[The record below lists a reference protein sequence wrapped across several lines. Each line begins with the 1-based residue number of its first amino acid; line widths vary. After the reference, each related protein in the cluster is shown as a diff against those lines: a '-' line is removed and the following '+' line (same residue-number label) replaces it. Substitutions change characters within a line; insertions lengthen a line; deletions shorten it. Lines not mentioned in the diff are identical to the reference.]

1 MPFGYISDTV
11 LLSFSCRYSFHTV
24 TFIMISPLFSN
35 YSLTEPL
42 VSPDT
47 ILLWKIRTRITI
59 GIVTMTVAAEISPHG
74 LENSLVY
81 IDIPTGTVRQ
91 LSLLLI
97 VNANRYSFQAAIKTS
112 IPVVNTP
119 GPANGKII
127 FRKV

>member
-1 MPFGYISDTV
+1 
-11 LLSFSCRYSFHTV
+11 
-24 TFIMISPLFSN
+24 MISPLFSN

-74 LENSLVY
+74 IENTLVY
-81 IDIPTGTVRQ
+81 IDILTGTVRQ
-91 LSLLLI
+91 MTLLLI
-97 VNANRYSFQAAIKTS
+97 VKSNKYSFNAAINTR

-119 GPANGKII
+119 CVAKGKII
-127 FRKV
+127 LRNDINAL